1 MKSVRSGLDSPVAGG
16 LTMGAMV
23 RTRAQLLNIGHGTRA
38 ARRAVERD
46 LSDHLEELA
55 ATQPVVAAS
64 EAAWMSGVVALQ
76 LPGHQLV
83 LGGVRPLMAWD
94 VLAMTYSPVPPVLA
108 GAGRYGKLWW
118 VTIRG
123 ETEQVVLA
131 SHLQLTHDGG
141 RAGLTETE
149 LPILSGAR

>member
-1 MKSVRSGLDSPVAGG
+1 
-16 LTMGAMV
+16 MGSMF
-23 RTRAQLLNIGHGTRA
+23 RTRAFLLTIGRRA
-38 ARRAVERD
+38 TAAGRAVERD
-46 LSDHLEELA
+46 LGDHLHELA
-55 ATQPVVAAS
+55 ATQPVVAAG

-83 LGGVRPLMAWD
+83 LGGVRPLVAWD

-123 ETEQVVLA
+123 EDEQTVLA
-131 SHLQLTHDGG
+131 SQLRLTHDGG
-141 RAGLTETE
+141 RADRTDTE